1 MALLTAKTAL
11 ITGGGDGIGRAIAKR
26 YASEGANIV
35 IAELNAKTG
44 ANAAETF
51 AKEYGVETLFVQ
63 TDVTQKAQV
72 EAAVAAANERFGGV
86 DILVNNAWGGGSFL
100 RAENKT
106 DADMQHGLAMNLW
119 AGFWAMQAVFPHMK
133 KNRWG
138 RIVNICSING
148 VDAYAGTLEYNVGK
162 EALRALTR
170 SMARE
175 WAPYQIC
182 ANAICPA
189 AATAPAAAFIAQNP
203 ELKASIENIT
213 PMGRMGDPD
222 TDIAGV
228 ALFLASDDAC
238 YLTGNTLFVD
248 GGTHING
255 SSMSMELPD

>member
-1 MALLTAKTAL
+1 MAQLTGKTAL
-11 ITGGGDGIGRAIAKR
+11 ITGAGDGIGRAIAKR

-35 IAELNAKTG
+35 IAELNADTG
-44 ANAAETF
+44 ANAAQTI
-51 AKEYGVETLFVQ
+51 ASDYGAETLFVQ
-63 TDVTQKAQV
+63 TDVTQKAQL
-72 EAAVAAANERFGGV
+72 EAVVTAANERFGGI
-86 DILVNNAWGGGSFL
+86 DILVNNAWGGGSYL

-106 DADMQHGLAMNLW
+106 DVHMQHGLAMNLW
-119 AGFWAMQAVFPHMK
+119 AGFWAMKAVFPHMK
-133 KNRWG
+133 KNSWG

-162 EALRALTR
+162 EALRTLTR

-189 AATAPAAAFIAQNP
+189 AATAPAAEFIAKSP
-203 ELKASIENIT
+203 DLKAAIENLT

-228 ALFLASDDAC
+228 ALFLASDDAR

-255 SSMSMELPD
+255 SSLSMELPD

>member
-1 MALLTAKTAL
+1 MKKLAGKTAL
-11 ITGGGDGIGRAIAKR
+11 ITGSGDGIGLAIAKR

-35 IAELNAKTG
+35 VAELNSDAGNKAAKLIADDYHVDT
-44 ANAAETF
+44 
-51 AKEYGVETLFVQ
+51 VFVQ
-63 TDVTQKAQV
+63 TDVTQQAQV
-72 EAAVAAANERFGGV
+72 QAMVAAANERFGGV
-86 DILVNNAWGGGSFL
+86 DILVNNAWGGGTFL

-119 AGFWAMQAVFPHMK
+119 AGFWAMKAVFPYMK
-133 KNRWG
+133 QNRWG

-162 EALRALTR
+162 EALRTLTR
-170 SMARE
+170 TMARE

-189 AATAPAAAFIAQNP
+189 AATAPAKAFLAAMPAQ
-203 ELKASIENIT
+203 AQENIT

-222 TDIAGV
+222 KDIAGV
-228 ALFLASDDAC
+228 ALFLASEDAC

-255 SSMSMELPD
+255 SSQSMALPE

>member
-1 MALLTAKTAL
+1 MGQLTGKTAL
-11 ITGGGDGIGRAIAKR
+11 ITGGGDGIGLAIAKR

-35 IAELNAKTG
+35 IAELKAESG
-44 ANAAETF
+44 ARAAETI
-51 AKEYGVETLFVQ
+51 AKDYAVGALFIH
-63 TDVTQKAQV
+63 TDVTQKDQV
-72 EAAVAAANERFGGV
+72 QGAVAAANARFGGV
-86 DILVNNAWGGGSFL
+86 DILVNNAWGGGTFI
-100 RAENKT
+100 RAEHKT

-133 KNRWG
+133 QQRWG

-162 EALRALTR
+162 EALRTLTR
-170 SMARE
+170 TMARE
-175 WAPYQIC
+175 WAQYQIC

-189 AATAPAAAFIAQNP
+189 AATAPAAAFIANTP
-203 ELKASIENIT
+203 GMKAAIENIT

-222 TDIAGV
+222 QDIAGV
-228 ALFLASDDAC
+228 ALFLASEDAC

-255 SSMSMELPD
+255 SSMAMALPE

>member
-1 MALLTAKTAL
+1 MTLLNAKTAL
-11 ITGGGDGIGRAIAKR
+11 ITGAGDGIGLAIAKR

-35 IAELNAKTG
+35 IAELNAEAGASAAATISSNHE
-44 ANAAETF
+44 ANAI
-51 AKEYGVETLFVQ
+51 FVQ

-72 EAAVAAANERFGGV
+72 HDAVAAANEHFGGV
-86 DILVNNAWGGGSFL
+86 DILVNNAWGGGTYL

-106 DADMQHGLAMNLW
+106 DADIQHGLDMNLW

-133 KNRWG
+133 QKQWG

-148 VDAYAGTLEYNVGK
+148 VNAYAGTLEYNVGK
-162 EALRALTR
+162 EALRTLTR
-170 SMARE
+170 TMARE
-175 WAPYQIC
+175 WAPHQIC

-189 AATAPAAAFIAQNP
+189 AATAPAKVFMEKSP
-203 ELKASIENIT
+203 ELKEAIENIT

-222 TDIAGV
+222 NDIAGV
-228 ALFLASDDAC
+228 ALFLAGDDAR

-255 SSMSMELPD
+255 GSFSMDLPD

>member
-1 MALLTAKTAL
+1 MTHLTGKAAL

-26 YASEGANIV
+26 YASEGAAIV
-35 IAELNAKTG
+35 IAELNADTG
-44 ANAAETF
+44 ADAAKTI
-51 AKEYGVETLFVQ
+51 ASDYGVETLFVK
-63 TDVTQKAQV
+63 TDVTRKAEV
-72 EAAVAAANERFGGV
+72 EAAVASANERFGGV

-100 RAENKT
+100 RAEHKK
-106 DADMQHGLAMNLW
+106 DADMQHGLSMNLW
-119 AGFWAMQAVFPHMK
+119 AGFWAMKAVFPHMK
-133 KNRWG
+133 NQQWG
-138 RIVNICSING
+138 RIISICSING

-162 EALRALTR
+162 EALRTLTR
-170 SMARE
+170 SIARE

-189 AATAPAAAFIAQNP
+189 AATAPAAVFIANTP
-203 ELKASIENIT
+203 GLKAAIENVT

-228 ALFLASDDAC
+228 AMFLASEDAR

-255 SSMSMELPD
+255 SSMSMELPE